1 MMFDR
6 RLLTTLA
13 LAWFAGLS
21 CSAHAQLADK
31 KTLTLDA
38 AKKMAAAAEAEAVKN
53 KWNVVI
59 AVVDDGGHLIY
70 LQRMDGT
77 QTGSIDVAMGK
88 ARTAMAFKRPTKVFD
103 ELAKTRPAIVTIGPD
118 VVLLEGGVPIKVGE
132 QVIGAMGV
140 SGVTSQQDA
149 QIAEAGIAALETGQ

>member
-1 MMFDR
+1 MIFNH
-6 RLLTTLA
+6 RLLATLA
-13 LAWFAGLS
+13 FACFAALS
-21 CSAHAQLADK
+21 FSAHAQLADK
-31 KTLTLDA
+31 KALTLDA

-77 QTGSIDVAMGK
+77 QTGSIEVAMGK

-103 ELAKTRPAIVTIGPD
+103 ELAKTRPSIVTLGD
-118 VVLLEGGVPIKVGE
+118 VVLLEGGIPIKVGE

-149 QIAEAGIAALETGQ
+149 QIAEAGIAALTAD